1 MVLRLVMEKGLALV
15 GAGTAIGLAM
25 GFAVERL
32 MNAMLFNSGGVD
44 LMAYAVV
51 VPSLFLATMLAV
63 LGGFLATLLLGRLP
77 VRVQLGEPGR
87 ERTFR
92 SGQPRFLS
100 LRRVRQPVQE
110 EHLDVRDLPDDDG
123 QAIFQVRFGDPI
135 PQLGCGLHA
144 LVDPRAKVRSTCVV
158 HRRYRT
164 SRRVT
169 ASRAAR
175 LPTSIGADARHVSDR
190 RVRWM
195 IARCS
200 GIGVAAA
207 RRSSNHHYRK
217 GRMNAG

>member
-1 MVLRLVMEKGLALV
+1 MPAGSTSWPMPSSSRLFSSPRCL
-15 GAGTAIGLAM
+15 
-25 GFAVERL
+25 
-32 MNAMLFNSGGVD
+32 
-44 LMAYAVV
+44 
-51 VPSLFLATMLAV
+51 PSS
-63 LGGFLATLLLGRLP
+63 GGFLATLLLGRLP

-100 LRRVRQPVQE
+100 LRRVRQPVRKNTSTSAICRTTT
-110 EHLDVRDLPDDDG
+110 VRRYFKSGSVTQSLSS
-123 QAIFQVRFGDPI
+123 
-135 PQLGCGLHA
+135 GCGLHA